1 MGFLFVI
8 NEHIG
13 FFFSFLCLYV
23 RCECCLS
30 VTLGETC
37 QFMAVCCCSVPVLH
51 SLSWSLLKFMSIEV
65 VMLSNHLILCC
76 PLLLPSGFSST
87 RVFPNE
93 SALHIR
99 WPSIGTSA

>member
-76 PLLLPSGFSST
+76 PFLLLLSVFPRI
-87 RVFPNE
+87 RVFSN
-93 SALHIR
+93 
-99 WPSIGTSA
+99 